1 MIYQIYIYIVHMYTI
16 EIDIL
21 FSNFNSIVVHIV
33 KCNTIYV
40 LRNHVPS
47 CFAMGVMILFH
58 AVIENLVR
66 KNHFKTFYALVTEGT
81 RLS

>member
-1 MIYQIYIYIVHMYTI
+1 MYTI

-21 FSNFNSIVVHIV
+21 FSNFNSIVVHVV
-33 KCNTIYV
+33 KCNYTIYV

-58 AVIENLVR
+58 AVIGNLVR
-66 KNHFKTFYALVTEGT
+66 KNNCKTFYVLVTEGT